1 MKLFIPKAFFAVLL
15 SLFVIACG
23 GPADP
28 VIVQAIKNDMIEEKK
43 TTYAQNYDLSIEL
56 QMGAIYGSNGGMN
69 LDQRIEKMKFL
80 SSAKFKQDFMDWMV
94 NNGYIIEK
102 GERTSYE
109 IRGSL
114 TEKGLEYINSTQ
126 SVIKTNTG
134 RKFCFYDQEI
144 NILEK
149 KKNEDDSY
157 TVRYS
162 IRYVP
167 IDAPHAKGI
176 DLSSVDPSKLTGREH
191 VAKLTKNNGIW
202 VIKRFI

>member
-1 MKLFIPKAFFAVLL
+1 MKLFIPKAVFAVLL
-15 SLFVIACG
+15 ALLVIGCA
-23 GPADP
+23 GPTDT
-28 VIVQAIKNDMIEEKK
+28 VIVQAIKNGIIEEKK

-56 QMGAIYGSNGGMN
+56 QMGAIYGSNGGMS

-80 SSAKFKQDFMDWMV
+80 SSAKFKEDFMDWMV
-94 NNGYIIEK
+94 NNGYITEN

-134 RKFCFYDQEI
+134 SKFCFFDQEI

-149 KKNEDDSY
+149 KKNDDGSY

-162 IRYVP
+162 ISYVP
-167 IDAPHAKGI
+167 IDAPHVKGI

-191 VAKLTKNNGIW
+191 VARLSKQNGIW
-202 VIKRFI
+202 VSKKSI